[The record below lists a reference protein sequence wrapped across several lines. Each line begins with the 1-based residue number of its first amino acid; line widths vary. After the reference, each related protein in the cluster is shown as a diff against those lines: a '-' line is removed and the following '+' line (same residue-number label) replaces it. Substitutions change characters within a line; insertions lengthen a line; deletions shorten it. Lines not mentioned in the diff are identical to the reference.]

1 MNWYERA
8 VLPQTLD
15 TGMNQRPFSEIRK
28 TMVSQAHGR
37 ILEIGMGSG
46 LNFAHYSQDVQHFVA
61 LEPSEKLRSM
71 TASRAQSRS
80 LELEFIGL
88 SGESIPVEDNKFGDV
103 VITCA
108 LCAIPDH
115 HQTLAEIRR
124 VLESGWRMI
133 LLEHGTEPEVSF
145 RFGM

>member
-8 VLPQTLD
+8 VLPQILD
-15 TGMNQRPFSEIRK
+15 TGMNQRPFSEISK

-46 LNFAHYSQDVQHFVA
+46 LNFAHYSQDVQRFVA

-80 LELEFIGL
+80 LEL
-88 SGESIPVEDNKFGDV
+88 
-103 VITCA
+103 
-108 LCAIPDH
+108 
-115 HQTLAEIRR
+115 
-124 VLESGWRMI
+124 
-133 LLEHGTEPEVSF
+133 
-145 RFGM
+145 